1 MSFQFLF
8 KNILLEI
15 IVVLYKA
22 PTFRGHDDD
31 DWSTMGGTAHIRRE
45 AKANREADKA
55 SLAAQ
60 KAKKAAEDAR
70 YEGFENPSTKRDKK
84 RDEAMERDDA
94 AAARKAE
101 NRRLAKLEEEEMAN
115 LGKKKTSSSGNKK
128 LTKFEIE
135 QNKAMDAKARL
146 KAKFAAKKEA
156 ETYVDVDQ
164 IENTNRERAQSAA
177 AEDAKNSGTIDKAV
191 KELTGLDIAKKQQP
205 VSMKAAYKAFEEREL
220 PTLKE
225 ERPGLKKS
233 QYDELLSKMW
243 KKDPTNPVNVAKEGR

>member
-1 MSFQFLF
+1 
-8 KNILLEI
+8 
-15 IVVLYKA
+15 
-22 PTFRGHDDD
+22 
-31 DWSTMGGTAHIRRE
+31 MGGTAHIRRE
-45 AKANREADKA
+45 AKANREAEQA

-70 YEGFENPSTKRDKK
+70 SEGFENPSTKRDKK
-84 RDEAMERDDA
+84 RDEAMERDDS

-101 NRRLAKLEEEEMAN
+101 NRRLAKLEEEEMAK

-164 IENTNRERAQSAA
+164 IENTNRERAQSA
-177 AEDAKNSGTIDKAV
+177 EDAKNSGTIDGAV
-191 KELTGLDIAKKQQP
+191 KELIGLDIAKKQQP

>member
-1 MSFQFLF
+1 
-8 KNILLEI
+8 
-15 IVVLYKA
+15 
-22 PTFRGHDDD
+22 
-31 DWSTMGGTAHIRRE
+31 MGGTAHIRRE

-94 AAARKAE
+94 TAARKAE
-101 NRRLAKLEEEEMAN
+101 NRRLAKLEEEEMAK
-115 LGKKKTSSSGNKK
+115 LGKKKTSGNKK

-164 IENTNRERAQSAA
+164 IENTNRERAQS

-243 KKDPTNPVNVAKEGR
+243 KKDLTNPVNVAKEGR

>member
-1 MSFQFLF
+1 
-8 KNILLEI
+8 
-15 IVVLYKA
+15 
-22 PTFRGHDDD
+22 
-31 DWSTMGGTAHIRRE
+31 MGGTAHIRRE

-94 AAARKAE
+94 TAARKAE
-101 NRRLAKLEEEEMAN
+101 NRRLAKLEEEEMAK

-164 IENTNRERAQSAA
+164 IENTNRERAQS

-243 KKDPTNPVNVAKEGR
+243 KKDPTNPVNVAKERR